1 MNCKTNRIDLC
12 HVQAETWTDRTVI
25 FDRNIADDDFE
36 LTVTNISGFIK
47 TIDLS
52 PIGNRVVISDLDLK
66 QGRYFLRLLWISEG
80 VKRIVFEGN
89 LSVLSKGIDGLCG
102 TKGCEMNFTIED
114 CEEIVNVEIVEGI
127 VNIKGATI
135 DVDSTVTVD
144 SDEPAKVE
152 NVGTEE
158 DVRLKFY
165 IPKGGGSGGVSEE
178 WLNGLAE
185 RVVGEDIS
193 FENLQVSLY
202 NSLYYFGLEINKKA
216 DIEDA
221 YSNQKVEA
229 YLKSLDG
236 FGDGKTLTVENGEIK
251 WK

>member
-25 FDRNIADDDFE
+25 FDRNVSDDDFE
-36 LTVTNISGFIK
+36 LTVTNVSGFIK

-52 PIGNRVVISDLDLK
+52 PIGNRVVISDLDLQ
-66 QGRYFLRLLWISEG
+66 QGRYFLRLVWISEG
-80 VKRIVFEGN
+80 VRRIVFEGN

-102 TKGCEMNFTIED
+102 TKRCEMNFTIED
-114 CEEIVNVEIVEGI
+114 CEEIVNVEIVEGV

-165 IPKGGGSGGVSEE
+165 IPKGGGVSEE
-178 WLNGLAE
+178 WLNDLAE
-185 RVVGEDIS
+185 RVVDSEVS
-193 FENLQVSLY
+193 FEYLQ
-202 NSLYYFGLEINKKA
+202 NSLYGGLNYLFLEINSKA
-216 DIEDA
+216 DAEDA
-221 YSNQKVEA
+221 YSDQKVES
-229 YLKSLDG
+229 YLKDLDG
-236 FGDGKTLTVENGEIK
+236 FGEGKTLTVENGEIK

>member
-25 FDRNIADDDFE
+25 FDRNVSDDDFE
-36 LTVTNISGFIK
+36 LTVTNVSGFIK

-66 QGRYFLRLLWISEG
+66 QGRYFLRLVWISGG
-80 VKRIVFEGN
+80 VRRIVFEGN

-114 CEEIVNVEIVEGI
+114 CEEIVNVEIVESV

-135 DVDSTVTVD
+135 DVDSTVTID
-144 SDEPAKVE
+144 SDEHAKVE

-165 IPKGGGSGGVSEE
+165 IPKGGGGVSEE
-178 WLNGLAE
+178 WLNDLAE
-185 RVVGEDIS
+185 RVTDAEIS
-193 FENLQVSLY
+193 FEDLQ
-202 NSLYYFGLEINKKA
+202 NSLYGSLNYLFLEINSKA
-216 DIEDA
+216 DKSEA

-236 FGDGKTLTVENGEIK
+236 FGEGKTLTVENGEIK

>member
-36 LTVTNISGFIK
+36 LAVTNISGFIK

-52 PIGNRVVISDLDLK
+52 PIGNRVVISDLELK
-66 QGRYFLRLLWISEG
+66 QGRYFLRLVWISEG
-80 VKRIVFEGN
+80 VRRIVFEGN

-114 CEEIVNVEIVEGI
+114 CEEIVNVEIVESV

-135 DVDSTVTVD
+135 DVDSTVTID

-165 IPKGGGSGGVSEE
+165 IPKGGGGVSEE
-178 WLNGLAE
+178 WLDELTE
-185 RVVGEDIS
+185 RVVGSDVG
-193 FENLQVSLY
+193 FETLLEEILNNFIYL
-202 NSLYYFGLEINKKA
+202 GMEINSKA
-216 DIEDA
+216 DAEDA
-221 YSNQKVEA
+221 YSDQKVES